1 VLKRRWPLL
10 LLAGALLAGLA
21 FYFTPRARVVDVVA
35 VERGPLVQS
44 IVATGRVATPAR
56 IEISSQLAARIESIA
71 VREGD
76 RVRPGQLLVQ
86 LRSEE
91 ATATLAAARAALVEA
106 TDRIRQIAQV
116 QRPVAEQQLAQA
128 QANLEL
134 AEHELDRTRD
144 LLARNYVS
152 QAKAD
157 DAERALATTRAA
169 VLAARAQAE
178 AVREGGVEVE
188 LARSRLSQAH
198 SNVAAAQARLE
209 LLALT
214 APEQAVVLTR
224 TAEPGDTAQ
233 VGRSLLSL
241 AQQGETR
248 IIATVDEK
256 NLRELK
262 PDLRAQ
268 AVTDAFP
275 RRPFEARVY
284 YVAPGIDAQRGTV
297 EVRLVVD
304 EPPDFLRPDM
314 TVSVEMIVGR
324 RESALRL
331 PADLLR
337 NADSDAPSVL
347 VIRDGRAASVPV
359 ELGLHGVGT
368 VEIAKGLQE
377 GEQVITPASQAIAG
391 DRVRPRTSAQAK
403 GNAQPIPGFTN

>member
-56 IEISSQLAARIESIA
+56 IEISSQLAARIEGIA

-91 ATATLAAARAALVEA
+91 ATATLAAARAALAEA

-169 VLAARAQAE
+169 VLAASAQAE
-178 AVREGGVEVE
+178 AVREGGIEVE

>member
-10 LLAGALLAGLA
+10 LLAGVILAGLA

-91 ATATLAAARAALVEA
+91 ATATLAAAGAALAEA

-178 AVREGGVEVE
+178 AVREGGIEVE
-188 LARSRLSQAH
+188 LARSRLSQAR

-214 APEQAVVLTR
+214 APAQAVVLTR
-224 TAEPGDTAQ
+224 SAEPGDTAQ

-347 VIRDGRAASVPV
+347 VIRDGRAAPVPV

>member
-1 VLKRRWPLL
+1 MLKRRWPLL
-10 LLAGALLAGLA
+10 LLAGALVAGLA
-21 FYFTPRARVVDVVA
+21 FYFVPRARVVDVVA

-56 IEISSQLAARIESIA
+56 IEISSQLAARIEGIA

-76 RVRPGQLLVQ
+76 RVHPGQLLVQ

-91 ATATLAAARAALVEA
+91 ATATLAAARAALAEA

-134 AEHELDRTRD
+134 AQRELDRTRD
-144 LLARNYVS
+144 LLARKYVS

-178 AVREGGVEVE
+178 GVRDGGIEVE
-188 LARSRLSQAH
+188 LARSRLSQAR

-214 APEQAVVLTR
+214 APAQAVVLTR
-224 TAEPGDTAQ
+224 SAEPGDTAQ

-248 IIATVDEK
+248 IIATLDEK

-262 PDLRAQ
+262 PGLRAQ

-275 RRPFEARVY
+275 RRLFEARVY

-368 VEIAKGLQE
+368 VEVAKGLQE
-377 GEQVITPASQAIAG
+377 GEQVITPASQAVAG

>member
-1 VLKRRWPLL
+1 MLKRRWPLL
-10 LLAGALLAGLA
+10 LLAGVILAGLA
-21 FYFTPRARVVDVVA
+21 FYFVPRARVVDVVA

-76 RVRPGQLLVQ
+76 RVRPGQVLVQ

-91 ATATLAAARAALVEA
+91 ATATLAAARAALAEA
-106 TDRIRQIAQV
+106 SDRIRQIAQV

-157 DAERALATTRAA
+157 DAERALSTTRAA

-178 AVREGGVEVE
+178 GVREGGIEVE
-188 LARSRLSQAH
+188 LARSRLSQAR

-214 APEQAVVLTR
+214 APAQAVVLTR
-224 TAEPGDTAQ
+224 SAEPGDTAQ

-262 PDLRAQ
+262 PGLRAQ
-268 AVTDAFP
+268 VVTDAFA
-275 RRPFEARVY
+275 RQPFEARVY

-314 TVSVEMIVGR
+314 TASVEMIVGR
-324 RESALRL
+324 QESALRL

-359 ELGLHGVGT
+359 ELGLRGVGT

-377 GEQVITPASQAIAG
+377 GEQVITPASQAVAG

>member
-169 VLAARAQAE
+169 VLAASAQAE
-178 AVREGGVEVE
+178 AVREGGIEVE

-262 PDLRAQ
+262 PGLRAQ